1 MLQRKEIRNGNS
13 SEKIGFKTNTYIH
26 AIIIIISNNY
36 GELLRFN
43 KIMGFIHIP
52 ITLII
57 ICLKSVINAKN
68 WGLKII
74 HILFRK

>member
-43 KIMGFIHIP
+43 KIMGFIHRP

-57 ICLKSVINAKN
+57 ICLKSVINVKN

>member
-43 KIMGFIHIP
+43 KIMGFIHRP

-57 ICLKSVINAKN
+57 ICLKRVINAKN

>member
-43 KIMGFIHIP
+43 KIMGFIHRP